1 MSTKPTIQTLSTQL
15 DECFLRLDEYKDIIT
30 RLTERVD
37 LLEAHTPSSTM
48 YQQSIIDAMLKARDN
63 PQAGALCQHRFRR
76 VRNEIDKLRQR
87 EVNIN
92 ERMARVSPG
101 SFVSTIR
108 QNEGDQYE
116 RINQILYNLHN
127 KLHIGTSVHD
137 TQFEFTEL
145 SIHDD
150 AIFRYVLYS
159 FDHPIPL

>member
-1 MSTKPTIQTLSTQL
+1 MSTKPTIKTLSTQL

-30 RLTERVD
+30 RLTELVD

-48 YQQSIIDAMLKARDN
+48 YQQSIIDAMLKARDD
-63 PQAGALCQHRFRR
+63 PQASALCQYRFLR

-101 SFVSTIR
+101 SFVSAVK

-116 RINQILYNLHN
+116 RNNQALCRLYNTLYV
-127 KLHIGTSVHD
+127 GRSVDD
-137 TQFEFTEL
+137 TQLAFAEL